1 MHFDINQ
8 LIEQYGY
15 LAVVIGCI
23 AEGETFALL
32 GGVMA
37 HEKLLRYSGVVVA
50 VMIGGFLGDQ
60 LLYYIGRHFGARILR
75 RFKKHQG
82 KLKRANRMIRRYP
95 VLFIIGVRFMYGFR
109 VIGPIIIGA
118 SRISPLK
125 FVIFN
130 AIGAFIWSLVFVT
143 LGYFAGEM
151 ITPWLHR
158 LDHHL
163 KHLLWLAAAVAFVL
177 LLRLA
182 FRHWSRRHD
191 SD

>member
-1 MHFDINQ
+1 MQFDINQ
-8 LIEQYGY
+8 FIEQYGY

-37 HEKLLRYSGVVVA
+37 HEQLLRYSGVVLA
-50 VMIGGFLGDQ
+50 VMLGGFVGDQ
-60 LLYYIGRHFGARILR
+60 ILFYIGRQFGSRILR

-82 KLKRANRMIRRYP
+82 KLKRANQMIRRHP

-109 VIGPIIIGA
+109 IIGPVIIGA
-118 SRISPLK
+118 SRLSPLK
-125 FVIFN
+125 FLIFN
-130 AIGAFIWSLVFVT
+130 AIGACIWALVFVT
-143 LGYFAGEM
+143 LGYFAGEV

-163 KHLLWLAAAVAFVL
+163 KHLLWLAVAVGFVL

-182 FRHWSRRHD
+182 FRHWSRRHED
-191 SD
+191 

>member
-15 LAVVIGCI
+15 WAVVLGCI

-37 HEKLLRYSGVVVA
+37 HEKLLRYSGVVLA
-50 VMIGGFLGDQ
+50 VMLGGFLGDQ
-60 LLYYIGRHFGARILR
+60 LLYYIGRHFGSRILR

-82 KLKRANRMIRRYP
+82 KLKLANQLIRRYP

-118 SRISPLK
+118 SRLSPLK
-125 FVIFN
+125 FLVFN

-163 KHLLWLAAAVAFVL
+163 KHLLWLVAAVVFVL

-182 FRHWSRRHD
+182 FRRWSRRHD
-191 SD
+191 D

>member
-32 GGVMA
+32 GGVIA
-37 HEKLLRYSGVVVA
+37 HEKLLRYSGVVLAVA
-50 VMIGGFLGDQ
+50 LGGFLGDQ
-60 LLYYIGRHFGARILR
+60 LLFWIGRRFGTRILR

-82 KLKRANRMIRRYP
+82 KLKRANSMIRRHP

-109 VIGPIIIGA
+109 TIGPIIIGA
-118 SRISPLK
+118 SRLRPMK
-125 FVIFN
+125 FLIFN
-130 AIGAFIWSLVFVT
+130 AIGAFLWAVIFVT

-151 ITPWLHR
+151 IAPWLHR

-163 KHLLWLAAAVAFVL
+163 KHLLWLVGAALLVL
-177 LLRLA
+177 LLRMA
-182 FRHWSRRHD
+182 FRHWSSRRHND
-191 SD
+191 